1 MNTIGKKII
10 VLFILIFTILLGSNY
25 SFGKQASDNEKK
37 VLGLYNHG
45 NGRETGYY
53 TVGKNNKQDSLPIIK
68 IVEYQSNKTT
78 QDNSKANQV
87 IYCLKNGVGFG
98 AGTGTAQTED
108 YTNYFDMRENIDTT
122 FKSKLPS
129 DSDYNSL
136 MWLLDN
142 ICDPSNTESVN
153 KLLDAA
159 GLDKSDFG
167 DLAVNNQAFKDVIEV
182 IQQSAIWYITNKSDE
197 AHRPSDNLVIYS
209 SSSSSS
215 VGQNIEDKYRF
226 DPIESPVTTLYDY
239 LIKNAERNTSY
250 SYKHASTPI
259 SINSSS
265 TKAFFEKNYFYVG
278 PYSINGT
285 TANITS
291 ATITVGDNSNSSAQ
305 LVGSNKT
312 STLSGSSIADQLK
325 SNSNNQFYIK
335 LPLSEKGKQVK
346 LTVSS
351 SISERKIEYWTTA
364 QNTLDKTQPVV
375 IIKEE
380 TTSKSVEDTKTLP
393 ELIEIQVQK
402 VWSDASDQDRKRP
415 QSITIQL
422 TATNADTGFT
432 TPQTLTLNSSNSW
445 QSKFTNLPK
454 TNANGQTITYNIDEV
469 NIPDGYQKNVQKT
482 SEQNNIVK
490 YTITN
495 TYTPEKVKIEVK
507 KEWKVSQDDLAD
519 SSHPDNIEVVLYKNN
534 QKTENTANLSESNN
548 WQHTF
553 ENLPKKE
560 NGVDINYTVKEE
572 IVEGFTPSI
581 DKKVTQ
587 EENQTKISFT
597 ITNTKD
603 EEAKTEINVV
613 KKWDDGENRD
623 GIRPNSVT
631 VQLLQNGQSTDKEV
645 TLSNENNWEHTFTE
659 LPVVDDAGNRIS
671 YSVVETNIPNGYQ
684 VSYQETDHSPVEFIV
699 TNKHTPTSEFDLAL
713 RKFITTVNGNEVNPS
728 REPDITQADLSNLAN
743 GNQETFDGTTSK
755 KKHTKNPIP
764 VKTGDRVIYTIR
776 IYNEGDID
784 GYAEEITD
792 YLPEG
797 LELVPE
803 EESEINKTYRWK
815 QDISNPRIIK
825 TDYLSKAQGDNL
837 LKKFNKTPQNGKYT
851 IDYADVKVE
860 CVVVQSESDKNIN
873 LKNVAEITDDDN
885 EYNLKDRDSTPKDL
899 TDEEK
904 NNYNPGTSTQ
914 GKGYEDDDD
923 YEDLVLQ
930 GKYFD
935 LALRKFITA
944 VNDNELKTGNKYD
957 REPVVDVT
965 PLLNGK
971 TTASYKHTKKPVKV
985 SIGDVVTYTI
995 RVYNEGQVDGYVDE
1009 IVDHLP
1015 PELEFL
1021 PDDELNKKYLWT
1033 IDSTDETN
1041 RTIRTT
1047 YLSKE
1052 RSVDNIL
1059 KGFNGEELAY
1069 KDIQVRCKVVPTAPM
1084 GKIITNIADIT
1095 ERSNDENIPDRDNEK
1110 KVELPPDDKLPDYK
1124 GKETNKDDLSD
1135 SEYHYEGQEDDDDFE
1150 KLIIERFDLALR
1162 KFITGVNDEEITNRI
1177 PEVDTT
1183 KYGTIVDGK
1192 EVTTMEYKHT
1202 KEPVRVSHNDIVIY
1216 TIRVYNEGTK
1226 SGYAAEIKDDIPDGL
1241 EYVKDN
1247 EINNEYGWVLYDE
1260 EGNVTTD
1267 VKKAVTIRTDYLSKE
1282 KEQTEGENLLK
1293 GFDKETMDVPDY
1305 RDVKVAFKVTEPN
1318 TSDRIITNSAQIS
1331 KDTDE
1336 NGDEVDDDDSTPDEW
1351 KGEDDEDTEKVYV
1364 KYFDLSLR
1372 KWVSQVIL
1380 IEDGVQKEM
1389 DTGHYAEQDPEP
1401 VVKVEL
1407 NKKRIENTIIKFRYQ
1422 IRIKNEG
1429 EIEGYATEIS
1439 DYIPEGLK
1447 FNQADNPKWKEEN
1460 GKIVTDQLKDTL
1472 LQPGETATIEVTLTW
1487 INDENNLSQKVN
1499 VAEISEDDNPS
1510 DTPDIDSTPN
1520 NKKDGE
1526 DDIDDAP
1533 VVLTVVTG
1541 KIKLY
1546 ISLIAGTILIV
1557 GIGAFIIKKYI
1568 I

>member
-1 MNTIGKKII
+1 MKKIVKMI
-10 VLFILIFTILLGSNY
+10 TIFITIFLVMLVCGNC
-25 SFGKQASDNEKK
+25 SFGQIAQPSKK
-37 VLGLYNHG
+37 LGLFNSG
-45 NGRETGYY
+45 NGRPTGYY
-53 TVGKNNKQDSLPIIK
+53 TVGSESKAKSLPVIK
-68 IVEYQSNKTT
+68 IVEYQSNGHAV
-78 QDNSKANQV
+78 DPSKSNEI

-98 AGTGTAQTED
+98 ADVNQAQTQD
-108 YTNYFDMRENIDTT
+108 YTNFFDMRGDIDADYKNALPEN
-122 FKSKLPS
+122 SE
-129 DSDYNSL
+129 YNKL

-142 ICDPSNTESVN
+142 ICDPNNEKSVN
-153 KLLDAA
+153 KLLENAEIDREE
-159 GLDKSDFG
+159 FG
-167 DLAVNNQAFKDVIEV
+167 DLAEETEDFKDVLEI
-182 IQQSAIWYITNKSDE
+182 IQQSAIWYITNKGDE
-197 AHRPSDNLVIYS
+197 THRPSEIPVFYVTKSLGVS
-209 SSSSSS
+209 P
-215 VGQNIEDKYRF
+215 QNIENLYRF
-226 DPIESPVTTLYDY
+226 EDEIDSPVTKLYDY
-239 LIKNAERNTSY
+239 FIDNAENNGSY
-250 SYKHASTPI
+250 NYNN
-259 SINSSS
+259 NSSNIS
-265 TKAFFEKNYFYVG
+265 LNSNSANVQKDDNYFYVG
-278 PYSINGT
+278 PYNVSGT
-285 TANITS
+285 LANIS
-291 ATITVGDNSNSSAQ
+291 NAKITINDVDSSNSVTLVDSSKSQELQGNDITEKIKQSANQ
-305 LVGSNKT
+305 
-312 STLSGSSIADQLK
+312 
-325 SNSNNQFYIK
+325 QFYIRI
-335 LPLSEKGKQVK
+335 PLTEHNKKVK
-346 LTVSS
+346 IEITTKSFERDIQYWSTDKSNMSS
-351 SISERKIEYWTTA
+351 S
-364 QNTLDKTQPVV
+364 QPVV
-375 IIKEE
+375 IIEDKEK
-380 TTSKSVEDTKTLP
+380 TTSVNNEQNLPDFINVEVTKTWIDGENAENRP
-393 ELIEIQVQK
+393 EKIEVELYK
-402 VWSDASDQDRKRP
+402 NGV
-415 QSITIQL
+415 
-422 TATNADTGFT
+422 ATGNIVE
-432 TPQTLTLNSSNSW
+432 LNESNSW
-445 QSKFTNLPK
+445 KHNFSNLEK
-454 TNANGQTITYNIDEV
+454 YENGNEITYSIREKDV
-469 NIPDGYQKNVQKT
+469 PDGYKSSIAGSSGNF
-482 SEQNNIVK
+482 
-490 YTITN
+490 TITN
-495 TYTPEKVKIEVK
+495 TYI
-507 KEWKVSQDDLAD
+507 
-519 SSHPDNIEVVLYKNN
+519 PD
-534 QKTENTANLSESNN
+534 
-548 WQHTF
+548 
-553 ENLPKKE
+553 
-560 NGVDINYTVKEE
+560 
-572 IVEGFTPSI
+572 
-581 DKKVTQ
+581 
-587 EENQTKISFT
+587 
-597 ITNTKD
+597 
-603 EEAKTEINVV
+603 AK
-613 KKWDDGENRD
+613 
-623 GIRPNSVT
+623 
-631 VQLLQNGQSTDKEV
+631 
-645 TLSNENNWEHTFTE
+645 
-659 LPVVDDAGNRIS
+659 
-671 YSVVETNIPNGYQ
+671 
-684 VSYQETDHSPVEFIV
+684 
-699 TNKHTPTSEFDLAL
+699 FDLSL
-713 RKFITTVNGNEVNPS
+713 RKFITKINDEDVETRV
-728 REPDITQADLSNLAN
+728 PDITQDYLKELAEERNAQGVLDRGKTARKPHRKDPLSVN
-743 GNQETFDGTTSK
+743 
-755 KKHTKNPIP
+755 I
-764 VKTGDRVIYTIR
+764 GDKVTYTIR
-776 IYNEGDID
+776 IYNEGEID

-797 LELVPE
+797 LELIPQT
-803 EESEINKTYRWK
+803 ESTINQMYRWVT
-815 QDISNPRIIK
+815 DSNNSRIVK
-825 TDYLSKAQGDNL
+825 TDYLSKEQNENNL
-837 LKKFNKTPQNGKYT
+837 LTKFNKVPENGQYT
-851 IDYADVKVE
+851 ISYKDVQIECRVVE
-860 CVVVQSESDKNIN
+860 GATSKSLKNI
-873 LKNVAEITDDDN
+873 AEITKDFNKDN
-885 EYNLKDRDSTPKDL
+885 VPDRDSTPKNLDD
-899 TDEEK
+899 TEK
-904 NNYNPGTSTQ
+904 SFYRPETSTE

-923 YEDLVLQ
+923 YEELLLI
-930 GKYFD
+930 KKEFD
-935 LALRKFITA
+935 VALRKFITA
-944 VNDNELKTGNKYD
+944 VNDKELKTGNKYD

-1052 RSVDNIL
+1052 RSADNIL

-1546 ISLIAGTILIV
+1546 ISLISGIIAIIGLGTI
-1557 GIGAFIIKKYI
+1557 IIKKYVI
-1568 I
+1568 